1 MKNKYLAHVDY
12 KNQRTQSI
20 KEHLDNTT
28 EFAKSIC
35 PLSNLKNIIEAECE
49 LHDVGKLRGKFQT
62 DMLDVLKLGDDAH
75 KGGIDHSTA
84 GGRLVRELMGENGF
98 SDLLSLLI

>member
-1 MKNKYLAHVDY
+1 MENKYLAHVDY

-49 LHDVGKLRGKFQT
+49 LHDV
-62 DMLDVLKLGDDAH
+62 
-75 KGGIDHSTA
+75 
-84 GGRLVRELMGENGF
+84 
-98 SDLLSLLI
+98 